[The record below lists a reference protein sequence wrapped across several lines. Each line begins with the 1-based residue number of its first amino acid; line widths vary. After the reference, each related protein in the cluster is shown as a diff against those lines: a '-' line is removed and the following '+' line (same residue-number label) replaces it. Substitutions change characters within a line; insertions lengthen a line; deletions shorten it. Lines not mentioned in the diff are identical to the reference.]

1 MERTGE
7 GGKGKLK
14 EALKVALKGQHSD
27 ANGTDLESTAHT
39 TACVWLQL
47 CLSPSPLA
55 MIFIN
60 FTPSVT
66 GVTRLSDSK
75 RLAIHT
81 FDLRKLHTMSRI
93 GQR

>member
-55 MIFIN
+55 SNDFHQFYAFGDRGDQVI
-60 FTPSVT
+60 
-66 GVTRLSDSK
+66 
-75 RLAIHT
+75 
-81 FDLRKLHTMSRI
+81 
-93 GQR
+93 